1 MSAPIDVPPIV
12 ERAFGVSRKAGYVGF
27 CRNETG
33 RLLAALAATRTGTI
47 AEFGTG
53 CGVGTAWLRSGAPEG
68 VRLLTAELNATLA
81 AAAAEI
87 FAEDDSVEV
96 MTADWST
103 LRGHAPFSLLFMDAE
118 EGASLT
124 VNEVVDLVAPGGIV
138 VLDDLTPCQSWPPV
152 VDGRVDLVRE
162 QWLDDERFVASEV
175 MVAPDASVV
184 IATRR

>member
-1 MSAPIDVPPIV
+1 MTPENIIIALLSIFPYMSGNNRQCIQRRQEA
-12 ERAFGVSRKAGYVGF
+12 
-27 CRNETG
+27 
-33 RLLAALAATRTGTI
+33 I
-47 AEFGTG
+47 AEALHETSGL
-53 CGVGTAWLRSGAPEG
+53 GVP
-68 VRLLTAELNATLA
+68 
-81 AAAAEI
+81 
-87 FAEDDSVEV
+87 VEV

-103 LRGHAPFSLLFMDAE
+103 LRQHAPFSLLFMDAE